1 MLVSS
6 CTSSTPM
13 PCSKALAI
21 AHIRTGVG
29 WLNSCLISASKV
41 LSIPPAP
48 GCCMISAD
56 GCVCWVC
63 WGMSYN
69 DIEAPLHFQSPPL
82 HVERMQLTHATLT
95 PSKTP
100 APWHSVT
107 AADPRRLS
115 SRSKRRG
122 SNPKLVSST
131 MRKAFW
137 MVSFSIKV
145 GFGVD
150 FVDKLILSLSWER
163 LYKHQMNYWMVSLFS
178 FLPKNNKSVKKPS

>member
-48 GCCMISAD
+48 GCFSNSAE
-56 GCVCWVC
+56 GCVFGCVGVC
-63 WGMSYN
+63 LTMTLRHPY
-69 DIEAPLHFQSPPL
+69 IFKAPPQSF
-82 HVERMQLTHATLT
+82 ERMQLTHATKSHH
-95 PSKTP
+95 PRP
-100 APWHSVT
+100 APWHSVA

-150 FVDKLILSLSWER
+150 FVDKLVI
-163 LYKHQMNYWMVSLFS
+163 
-178 FLPKNNKSVKKPS
+178 